1 MKIILLVAG
10 SGGGFYCETCLRDAE
25 WARVMRTRG
34 HDVIATPMYLPVNM
48 EGVIGEGDTPVF
60 FGGINVYLR
69 EHLPWLR
76 RAPAWLTAWLDAR
89 WLLRLAARR
98 AGATRPDGLGSMT
111 LSMLQGRNGNHA
123 GELMRLQQWLAHEQP
138 DAIVLSST
146 LLAGLAGA
154 LRETLQVP
162 VLAFAHDED
171 TWLDALDPP
180 YDQHCWQ
187 AMRMAMADIA
197 TVIAVSRTY
206 AATMRQRLNLPPE
219 RVCAVYPGIDAK
231 PYRPARVASGPP
243 VIGYLSKM
251 TPSLG
256 LATLVEAV
264 ILLRRQ
270 PGFRDIRLK
279 AMGGETGD
287 DHHFVARLQKRLA
300 DEDMADAAE
309 FLPGLDRE
317 SRIAFLETLTV
328 MSVPMPA
335 GEAFGAFIIEAL
347 AAGVPVVLP
356 AAGAFPEVVQ
366 ATGGGI
372 TYTPNTP
379 EALAHAMA
387 GLLRDRDKAADL
399 GRLGMETVRR
409 DFTVERMA
417 DELETVFTAAIRFA
431 EAQRHLLPA

>member
-10 SGGGFYCETCLRDAE
+10 SGGGFYCETCLRDAD
-25 WARVMRTRG
+25 WARVMRRRG

-48 EGVIGEGDTPVF
+48 EGVIGESDTPVF

-98 AGATRPDGLGSMT
+98 AGATQADGLGSMT
-111 LSMLQGRNGNHA
+111 LSMLQGRNGHHA
-123 GELMRLQQWLAHEQP
+123 EELKRLQQWLAHEQP

-146 LLAGLAGA
+146 LLAGLAGP
-154 LRETLQVP
+154 LREALHVP

-171 TWLDALDPP
+171 TWLDALDSP
-180 YDQHCWQ
+180 YDQRCWA
-187 AMRMAMADIA
+187 AMRTAMADIA
-197 TVIAVSRTY
+197 MVIAVSQTY
-206 AATMRQRLNLPPE
+206 AANMRQRLDLPPE
-219 RVCAVYPGIDAK
+219 RVCAVYPGIDAA

-243 VIGYLSKM
+243 VVGYLSKM
-251 TPSLG
+251 TPALG
-256 LATLVEAV
+256 LETLVEAV
-264 ILLRRQ
+264 ILLHRQ
-270 PGFRDIRLK
+270 PAFRDIRLK

-287 DHHFVARLQKRLA
+287 DRRFIERLEKRLA
-300 DEDMADAAE
+300 DEGMADAAK

-317 SRIAFLETLTV
+317 SRIAFIETLTV
-328 MSVPMPA
+328 MSVPMQA

-372 TYTPNTP
+372 TYAPNTP
-379 EALAHAMA
+379 EALASAMA
-387 GLLRDRDKAADL
+387 DLLRDRARAADL
-399 GRLGMETVRR
+399 GRQGMASVRR

-417 DELETVFTAAIRFA
+417 DELETIFTAAIR
-431 EAQRHLLPA
+431 

>member
-1 MKIILLVAG
+1 MRIILLVAG
-10 SGGGFYCETCLRDAE
+10 SGGGFYCETCLRDAD
-25 WARVMRTRG
+25 WARVMRSRG

-98 AGATRPDGLGSMT
+98 AGATQADGLGSMT
-111 LSMLQGRNGNHA
+111 LSMLQGRNGHHA
-123 GELMRLQQWLAHEQP
+123 EELKRLQQWLGHEQP

-146 LLAGLAGA
+146 LLAGLAGP
-154 LRETLQVP
+154 LREALHIP

-171 TWLDALDPP
+171 TWLDALDAP
-180 YDQHCWQ
+180 YDQRCWA
-187 AMRMAMADIA
+187 AMRAAMADIA
-197 TVIAVSRTY
+197 TVIAVSQTY
-206 AATMRQRLNLPPE
+206 AATMRQRLDLPPE
-219 RVCAVYPGIDAK
+219 RVCAVYPGIDPT

-243 VIGYLSKM
+243 VVGYLSKM

-256 LATLVEAV
+256 LETLVEAV

-270 PGFRDIRLK
+270 PGFHDIRLK

-287 DHHFVARLQKRLA
+287 DRRFIERLEQRLA
-300 DEDMADAAE
+300 DKGMAGAAE
-309 FLPGLDRE
+309 FLPGIDRE

-335 GEAFGAFIIEAL
+335 GEAFGSFIIESL

-366 ATGGGI
+366 AAGGGI
-372 TYTPNTP
+372 TYAPNTP
-379 EALAHAMA
+379 EALARALA
-387 GLLRDRDKAADL
+387 DLLRDRAKTAAL
-399 GRLGMETVRR
+399 GQKGMESVRR
-409 DFTVERMA
+409 QFTVTRMA
-417 DELETVFTAAIRFA
+417 DELETLFTAAIAANR
-431 EAQRHLLPA
+431 